1 MIESLAAR
9 GTEAVILGCT
19 ELPLLLAD
27 EQSALPLLDST
38 RLLAKAA
45 LQHCAPTITSR
56 SALAKRVSAPH
67 VSLSQ

>member
-19 ELPLLLAD
+19 ELPVLLAD

-38 RLLAKAA
+38 RLLAGGLAA
-45 LQHCAPTITSR
+45 LRADWDIPICV
-56 SALAKRVSAPH
+56 AKRVSAPH